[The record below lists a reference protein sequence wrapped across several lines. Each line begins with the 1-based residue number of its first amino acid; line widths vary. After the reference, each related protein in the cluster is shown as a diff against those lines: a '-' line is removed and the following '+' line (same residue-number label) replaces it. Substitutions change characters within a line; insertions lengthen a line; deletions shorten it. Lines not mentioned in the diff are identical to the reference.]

1 MASKVYQKNPG
12 RDEDWIAEGELDET
26 HLRELGSNHKIHAI
40 EFRSVTRFPERPLRH
55 LASIRRLKH
64 LQFDSCPITSRDL
77 VDLASLTHLESLWF
91 DGCPVGDEGIEE
103 LARLPKLARV
113 VLNNTHITDAALKD
127 LATIPRLDW
136 LWLDGTAVTD
146 RGLAH
151 LTASTRLNSLAIRN
165 TAVTDDGIL
174 QLAVLSKL
182 NLSAGAVRGSA
193 VTEAGLDALFRAQQ
207 AAIKAA
213 KALRKAAPKSTA
225 TITPAEIDV
234 AKNVLYSFFKAMNEW
249 QKSCFERHEAVRKLS
264 AAGKVDDKEWE
275 HFREE
280 CREIFNRFCTP
291 ETRVYG
297 RPENISIGSPP
308 DYEADPDQEPITSVD
323 TTSQQRIVIETKQS
337 SSGIIGAST
346 CSSRRTASGE
356 LTVRKSGVVRRRRP
370 VPAGSGRFCR
380 PRGGAMPRPGI
391 ALLTKCQGRP
401 RRRGLASRYGWAW
414 VDRTDRDGL

>member
-1 MASKVYQKNPG
+1 MASKIYQKNPG

-55 LASIRRLKH
+55 LASMRRLKH
-64 LQFDSCPITSRDL
+64 LQFHSCPITAGDL
-77 VDLASLTHLESLWF
+77 VDLASLTNLESLWF

-113 VLNNTHITDAALKD
+113 VLNNTHITDAALKHV
-127 LATIPRLDW
+127 ATIPRLDW

-151 LTASTRLNSLAIRN
+151 LTAATGLNSLAIRN
-165 TAVTDDGIL
+165 TAVTNDGIL
-174 QLAVLSKL
+174 PLAVLSKL

-207 AAIKAA
+207 AAIKAT
-213 KALRKAAPKSTA
+213 KAVQKAAQKSTA

-249 QKSCFERHEAVRKLS
+249 QKSCFDRHEAARKLS
-264 AAGKVDDKEWE
+264 AAGKVDDTEWE
-275 HFREE
+275 QYREE

-291 ETRVYG
+291 KTRVSG

-308 DYEADPDQEPITSVD
+308 DYEADPDQEPITSID
-323 TTSQQRIVIETKQS
+323 TPSQQRIVIETKQKFIVHYRCQYVLLKKDGQWRIDS
-337 SSGIIGAST
+337 KKIWSRAAEAPGAGWQST
-346 CSSRRTASGE
+346 I
-356 LTVRKSGVVRRRRP
+356 L
-370 VPAGSGRFCR
+370 
-380 PRGGAMPRPGI
+380 
-391 ALLTKCQGRP
+391 
-401 RRRGLASRYGWAW
+401 
-414 VDRTDRDGL
+414 

>member
-1 MASKVYQKNPG
+1 MCSKIYQKNPG

-64 LQFDSCPITSRDL
+64 LQFHSCPITSGDL
-77 VDLASLTHLESLWF
+77 VDLASLTNLESLWF

-113 VLNNTHITDAALKD
+113 VLNNTHITDAALKH

-151 LTASTRLNSLAIRN
+151 LTAATGLNSLAIRN

-174 QLAVLSKL
+174 PLAVLSKL

-207 AAIKAA
+207 AAIKAT
-213 KALRKAAPKSTA
+213 KALQKAAPKSTA

-234 AKNVLYSFFKAMNEW
+234 AKNVLYSFFKAMSEW
-249 QKSCFERHEAVRKLS
+249 QTSCVERLEAAKKLS
-264 AAGKVDDKEWE
+264 ATGKEGDEVWE
-275 HFREE
+275 QCREQ
-280 CREIFNRFCTP
+280 CREIFSRYCTP
-291 ETRVYG
+291 KTRDYG
-297 RPENISIGSPP
+297 HPENISIGGPP
-308 DYEADPDQEPITSVD
+308 DYAADPDQEPVTSIEAP
-323 TTSQQRIVIETKQS
+323 SRQRIVIETKQKFVVNYRCQYVLLKKDGQWRIDS
-337 SSGIIGAST
+337 KKIWSRAAETPGA
-346 CSSRRTASGE
+346 
-356 LTVRKSGVVRRRRP
+356 
-370 VPAGSGRFCR
+370 
-380 PRGGAMPRPGI
+380 
-391 ALLTKCQGRP
+391 
-401 RRRGLASRYGWAW
+401 GWQW
-414 VDRTDRDGL
+414 TIL